1 MIWKGVKALP
11 TYHGATEQASPT
23 EQSPCRGGN
32 VIELYRST
40 TANGSLLLL
49 SENGTV
55 NNGIGTQHANNAND
69 NTGHLSPRKMV
80 SWIRSHCCI
89 IKAYCNNFIQKDRVG
104 ARRRN
109 MFKRYGM
116 LKLVSTL
123 LTIFMAVWFF
133 TPVGTFGCTGGFV
146 TLRDNPTFPDWL
158 DHKAEWYFKVR

>member
-1 MIWKGVKALP
+1 
-11 TYHGATEQASPT
+11 
-23 EQSPCRGGN
+23 
-32 VIELYRST
+32 
-40 TANGSLLLL
+40 
-49 SENGTV
+49 
-55 NNGIGTQHANNAND
+55 
-69 NTGHLSPRKMV
+69 
-80 SWIRSHCCI
+80 
-89 IKAYCNNFIQKDRVG
+89 
-104 ARRRN
+104 